1 MARRLPP
8 DRSGFTLI
16 ELMIVI
22 VIIGMLASVAIPNY
36 YRYQLNAKVARTA
49 AELRNFSAG
58 FVGYVALHG
67 DWPADSHATLPAGME
82 EFINPVHWANET
94 PIGGNYNWEGPDTYP
109 YAGLSVLDSGQ
120 PQEVLELL
128 DQLLD
133 DGDLTVGRFRA
144 GTSGRPTWIIA
155 EIP

>member
-1 MARRLPP
+1 MALRLRQ

-16 ELMIVI
+16 ELMVVI
-22 VIIGMLASVAIPNY
+22 VIIGVLSAAAIPNY
-36 YRYQLNAKVARTA
+36 YRFQLNAKVARTA

-58 FVGYVALHG
+58 FVGYMALYG
-67 DWPADSHATLPAGME
+67 DWPTDSHAALPPGME
-82 EFINPVHWANET
+82 DFINPMHWANET
-94 PIGGNYNWEGPDTYP
+94 PIGGNYNWEGPDAYP

-120 PQEVLELL
+120 PPEVLQLL

-133 DGDLTVGRFRA
+133 DGDLNVGRFRN